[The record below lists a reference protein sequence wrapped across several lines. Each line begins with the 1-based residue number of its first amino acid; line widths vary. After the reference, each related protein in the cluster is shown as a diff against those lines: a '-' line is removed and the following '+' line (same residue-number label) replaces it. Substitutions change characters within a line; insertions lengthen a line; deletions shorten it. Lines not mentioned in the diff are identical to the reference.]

1 MDSNC
6 FVYSGGGRLALLA
19 LVLLTL
25 GLAGCGSDEPAAVT
39 PPAPPPAPPPF
50 QPQPVE
56 VALGELGGTVTL
68 MTTEA
73 GGFTLNGE
81 AFEGGEVT
89 AENGNTYALSLADGK
104 WTAAYQAATATL
116 TLGITGE
123 EVTVMRAEDGT
134 YWIGDA
140 AFEPGGNF
148 AASNGNH
155 YMLALADDGSWTA
168 SYVPATIA
176 VTLGITGEE
185 VSVMRAEDGS
195 YHIGDTAF
203 ASGGSVTAT
212 NGNEYTLTMADGAWT
227 AAYVPLVQQVAAGN
241 SGLSVPFTRHE
252 NGTWTAVHP
261 TLGEQPVTSGVQVPL
276 GIEMYYVELLGDG
289 MWRISYVPKQVP
301 VTLGISGQTV
311 TVVKAENGTWSLNG
325 APFTS
330 GEGVAAGFGSYTL
343 TLGSDD
349 TWTAAFNEVPTV
361 ITLGTSGDMVT
372 VVMVE
377 DGSYTL
383 GGDPFA
389 SGGEVTA
396 GNGNVYS
403 LTLAEGAWSAM
414 FVPMDVEIGGT
425 GLTAMTREDQD
436 GWDVNGA
443 RVPKSGTGDITVH
456 GASFHVWHID
466 GDLFGARFDKAI
478 NSDSAGDSDTEAG
491 FGLAGDLNKDNR
503 MTLTDDNEDTVA
515 NELRTGLT
523 VGGNTFTMADLLGA
537 GSASASGDNFVAS
550 ARGAIEKIRGDVA
563 ALLGLDTA
571 PTGID
576 GILDSRWGA
585 IQTEV
590 NKVFGA
596 GKVNL
601 GANAP
606 DDDDM
611 LGEIDDILAALSSGT
626 QFAAATDGDGSG
638 VFKGAALSESAAL
651 DAFDANQSES
661 RIVFGSTG
669 ETRYGAISQKEREY
683 ATSDLTYKDADD
695 ATAAGLVGAFSYATT
710 NDVVR
715 VWHIQTSG
723 NAYYE
728 GGTTAVSGDGT
739 LYSGDIELEVKF
751 SSKRVSGLVTGLQTA
766 EGDPWQYQFGDVEA
780 IILPTATDLDNNAH
794 WDASEDTARAQV
806 TFERRAGSPSPQTV
820 VSTFAGQLLGT
831 GDASGDWAHGVWTVG
846 SNSASGTS
854 RYLAGSF
861 GASRVADTAPVRPGT
876 DDGSGVEALTTSL
889 GDSSGNFTVADGK
902 LTVTMN
908 LFERVANDAVT
919 ASLALGSTT
928 VTNVLEA
935 DPADPDGRDGAGEVV
950 NAGLGLV
957 VLDTDTGTAGLQ
969 PPTQELSV
977 SLATLIA
984 NAGTE
989 VNTNGPHRQVEI
1001 AVEKIETAR
1010 ADLAVL
1016 QALDTRITG
1025 SEEAAWKKVQTALLG
1040 IFHHVP
1046 TKVAGAYDAD
1056 RALGLID
1063 SVLNAL
1069 SSSAN
1074 LKVAIDPDGTGIFNT
1089 ATDGTS
1095 NGGAVGSP
1103 SSYSVIW
1110 GRQAVQ
1116 MKAIANAT
1124 DYTRFGAWRVQQDAF
1139 ADGEV
1144 WRQPSITSD
1153 EGLAGNRPGLFAY
1166 SPLPTTQWNTSGD
1179 PSYPLGGSATFTGK
1193 TVAMQGTT
1201 FFEGTVEVLAEWTGD
1216 AWEGAT
1222 ANIGEL
1228 TMTIRGL
1235 MNANGDP
1242 LRAHEHVATH
1252 FLGAPNPNVPED
1264 TPLESVT
1271 FRSIPIM
1278 VDAGGNVGFGTSN
1291 AGSDHSYNTTPLLA
1305 FGPLGTETVLT
1316 PRRFQHNWL
1325 TPPPSIWGWFAGQD
1339 VDGPLAVIGRYWLA
1353 DQGENVSLPGSPYY
1367 FKGGPL
1373 SGVFGADRP

>member
-1 MDSNC
+1 
-6 FVYSGGGRLALLA
+6 
-19 LVLLTL
+19 
-25 GLAGCGSDEPAAVT
+25 
-39 PPAPPPAPPPF
+39 
-50 QPQPVE
+50 
-56 VALGELGGTVTL
+56 
-68 MTTEA
+68 
-73 GGFTLNGE
+73 
-81 AFEGGEVT
+81 
-89 AENGNTYALSLADGK
+89 
-104 WTAAYQAATATL
+104 
-116 TLGITGE
+116 
-123 EVTVMRAEDGT
+123 
-134 YWIGDA
+134 
-140 AFEPGGNF
+140 
-148 AASNGNH
+148 
-155 YMLALADDGSWTA
+155 
-168 SYVPATIA
+168 
-176 VTLGITGEE
+176 
-185 VSVMRAEDGS
+185 
-195 YHIGDTAF
+195 
-203 ASGGSVTAT
+203 
-212 NGNEYTLTMADGAWT
+212 
-227 AAYVPLVQQVAAGN
+227 
-241 SGLSVPFTRHE
+241 
-252 NGTWTAVHP
+252 
-261 TLGEQPVTSGVQVPL
+261 
-276 GIEMYYVELLGDG
+276 
-289 MWRISYVPKQVP
+289 
-301 VTLGISGQTV
+301 
-311 TVVKAENGTWSLNG
+311 
-325 APFTS
+325 
-330 GEGVAAGFGSYTL
+330 
-343 TLGSDD
+343 
-349 TWTAAFNEVPTV
+349 
-361 ITLGTSGDMVT
+361 
-372 VVMVE
+372 
-377 DGSYTL
+377 
-383 GGDPFA
+383 
-389 SGGEVTA
+389 
-396 GNGNVYS
+396 
-403 LTLAEGAWSAM
+403 M

-456 GASFHVWHID
+456 GASFHVWQID

-651 DAFDANQSES
+651 EAFEANQSES
-661 RIVFGSTG
+661 GIVFGSTG

-794 WDASEDTARAQV
+794 WGASEDTARAQV

-876 DDGSGVEALTTSL
+876 DDGSGVETLATSNDWL
-889 GDSSGNFTVADGK
+889 AADATRPNSFKVADGK

-908 LFERVANDAVT
+908 LFERVAKDAVT
-919 ASLALGSTT
+919 ASLRLGSAT

-935 DPADPDGRDGAGEVV
+935 DPADPDGSGAGRRVSP
-950 NAGLGLV
+950 GLALV

-969 PPTQELSV
+969 APTQELSV

-989 VNTNGPHRQVEI
+989 VNTNGPKNQVEI

-1040 IFHHVP
+1040 VFHHVP
-1046 TKVAGAYDAD
+1046 TKLAGSYDED

-1063 SVLNAL
+1063 SVLEAF
-1069 SSSAN
+1069 STSAS
-1074 LKVAIDPDGTGIFNT
+1074 LKAAIDPDGSGVFNT
-1089 ATDGTS
+1089 ATDGT
-1095 NGGAVGSP
+1095 GGNAGSP

-1116 MKAIANAT
+1116 MKAMADAT
-1124 DYTRFGAWRVQQDAF
+1124 DYTRVGGWWVQQDAF
-1139 ADGEV
+1139 ADGET
-1144 WRQPSITSD
+1144 WWWPSIGSD
-1153 EGLAGNRPGLFAY
+1153 NGLPGNSPGLFAY
-1166 SPLPTTQWNTSGD
+1166 SPLPATQWSSSGD
-1179 PSYPLGGSATFTGK
+1179 PSFPLGGSATFTGK
-1193 TVAMQGTT
+1193 TVAFQAYSNV
-1201 FFEGTVEVLAEWTGD
+1201 FFEGTVEVLAEWTADVWQGV
-1216 AWEGAT
+1216 T
-1222 ANIGEL
+1222 ADIGEL

-1235 MNANGDP
+1235 MSADGDP
-1242 LRAHEHVATH
+1242 LRAHHHVSRNP
-1252 FLGAPNPNVPED
+1252 APLPNVPAG

-1271 FRSIPIM
+1271 FRNIPIT
-1278 VDAGGNVGFGTSN
+1278 VDASGNVGFGISN
-1291 AGSDHSYNTTPLLA
+1291 AGETSNTAPILA
-1305 FGPLGTETVLT
+1305 FGPLGTQTAPLLRDVRT
-1316 PRRFQHNWL
+1316 WTSRHSGVQGRFV
-1325 TPPPSIWGWFAGQD
+1325 GQD
-1339 VDGPLAVIGRYWLA
+1339 VDGPLAVLGTYWLA
-1353 DQGENVSLPGSPYY
+1353 ARGEYSGSLLFY
-1367 FKGGPL
+1367 FTGGPVE
-1373 SGVFGADRP
+1373 GAFGADRP

>member
-1 MDSNC
+1 MTAIAGNRVSR
-6 FVYSGGGRLALLA
+6 GLGLLA
-19 LVLLTL
+19 LVVLTL

-89 AENGNTYALSLADGK
+89 AENGNTYALSLADGQ

-134 YWIGDA
+134 YWIGDE

-168 SYVPATIA
+168 SYVPATTA

-203 ASGGSVTAT
+203 SSGGSVTAT
-212 NGNEYTLTMADGAWT
+212 NGNEYTLTMADGIWT
-227 AAYVPLVQQVAAGN
+227 AAYVPLVQQVAVGN

-343 TLGSDD
+343 TLGSGD

-361 ITLGTSGDMVT
+361 VTLGTSGDMVT

-396 GNGNVYS
+396 GNGNVYQ

-651 DAFDANQSES
+651 EAFDANESES
-661 RIVFGSTG
+661 RIVFGATG

-794 WDASEDTARAQV
+794 WDASEDAARAQV

-876 DDGSGVEALTTSL
+876 DDGSGVETLATSNDWL
-889 GDSSGNFTVADGK
+889 AADATRPNSYNVADGK

-908 LFERVANDAVT
+908 LFERVAKDAVT
-919 ASLALGSTT
+919 PSLVLGSTT

-935 DPADPDGRDGAGEVV
+935 DPADPDGRGDGAVV
-950 NAGLGLV
+950 SAGLALV
-957 VLDTDTGTAGLQ
+957 VVDTDTGTAGLQ
-969 PPTQELSV
+969 APTQELSV

-989 VNTNGPHRQVEI
+989 VNTNGPNNQVEI

-1069 SSSAN
+1069 SSSTN

-1116 MKAIANAT
+1116 MTAIADAT

-1139 ADGEV
+1139 ADGET
-1144 WRQPSITSD
+1144 WWDAP
-1153 EGLAGNRPGLFAY
+1153 GNSPGLFAY
-1166 SPLPTTQWNTSGD
+1166 SPLPTTQWSSSGD
-1179 PSYPLGGSATFTGK
+1179 PSFPLGGSATFTGK
-1193 TVAMQGTT
+1193 TVAVQGRT
-1201 FFEGTVEVLAEWTGD
+1201 FLEGTVEVLAEWATD

-1222 ANIGEL
+1222 ADIGDL
-1228 TMTIRGL
+1228 TMTISGL
-1235 MNANGDP
+1235 MTADGDP
-1242 LRAHEHVATH
+1242 IRASSAISDEFGGGPVNAR
-1252 FLGAPNPNVPED
+1252 VPEGA
-1264 TPLESVT
+1264 PLESVT
-1271 FRSIPIM
+1271 YRNITIG
-1278 VDAGGNVGFGTSN
+1278 VDADGTVGFATSN
-1291 AGSDHSYNTTPLLA
+1291 TQAILA
-1305 FGPLGTETVLT
+1305 FGPLGTETVVNRGGDAE
-1316 PRRFQHNWL
+1316 PRR
-1325 TPPPSIWGWFAGQD
+1325 PSIRGQFAGQD
-1339 VDGPLAVIGRYWLA
+1339 VDGPLAVLGTYYITAW
-1353 DQGENVSLPGSPYY
+1353 GEHPTAGYTVELLDGASIEGA
-1367 FKGGPL
+1367 
-1373 SGVFGADRP
+1373 FGADKP

>member
-1 MDSNC
+1 MTAIAGNRVSR
-6 FVYSGGGRLALLA
+6 GLGLLA
-19 LVLLTL
+19 LVVLTL

-89 AENGNTYALSLADGK
+89 AENGNTYALSLADGQ

-134 YWIGDA
+134 YWIGDE

-168 SYVPATIA
+168 SYVPATTA

-227 AAYVPLVQQVAAGN
+227 AAYVPLVQQVAVGN

-289 MWRISYVPKQVP
+289 IWRISYVPKQVP

-343 TLGSDD
+343 TLGSGD

-361 ITLGTSGDMVT
+361 VTLGTSGDMVT

-377 DGSYTL
+377 DGTYTL

-396 GNGNVYS
+396 DNGNVYS

-414 FVPMDVEIGGT
+414 FVPMGVEIGGT

-503 MTLTDDNEDTVA
+503 MTLTDDSEDTVA

-550 ARGAIEKIRGDVA
+550 ARSAIEKIRGDVA

-651 DAFDANQSES
+651 EAFDANVSES

-739 LYSGDIELEVKF
+739 LYSGEIELEVKF

-794 WDASEDTARAQV
+794 WDASEDAARAQV

-820 VSTFAGQLLGT
+820 ASTFAGQLLGT

-846 SNSASGTS
+846 ANSASGTS

-876 DDGSGVEALTTSL
+876 DDGSGVETLATSNDWL
-889 GDSSGNFTVADGK
+889 ASDATRPNSFKVADGK

-908 LFERVANDAVT
+908 LFERVAKDAAT
-919 ASLALGSTT
+919 NSLALGSTT

-935 DPADPDGRDGAGEVV
+935 DPADPDGRDGAGGVV

-957 VLDTDTGTAGLQ
+957 VLDTDTGTTGLQ

-989 VNTNGPHRQVEI
+989 VNTNGPHKQVEI

-1069 SSSAN
+1069 SSSTN

-1089 ATDGTS
+1089 ATDGT
-1095 NGGAVGSP
+1095 GGDSAGGP

-1116 MKAIANAT
+1116 MKAIADAT

-1139 ADGEV
+1139 ADGEI
-1144 WRQPSITSD
+1144 WRQSSITGD
-1153 EGLAGNRPGLFAY
+1153 AGLAGNRPGLFAY
-1166 SPLPTTQWNTSGD
+1166 SPLPTTQWSSSGD
-1179 PSYPLGGSATFTGK
+1179 PSFPLGGSATFTGK
-1193 TVAMQGTT
+1193 TVAMRGTT
-1201 FFEGTVEVLAEWTGD
+1201 FLEGTVEVLAEWATG

-1222 ANIGEL
+1222 ADIGDL
-1228 TMTIRGL
+1228 TMTISGL

-1242 LRAHEHVATH
+1242 LRASSGISDD
-1252 FLGAPNPNVPED
+1252 FGAGPINASVPEGA
-1264 TPLESVT
+1264 PLESVT
-1271 FRSIPIM
+1271 FRNITIS
-1278 VDAGGNVGFGTSN
+1278 VDADGNVGFEGISP
-1291 AGSDHSYNTTPLLA
+1291 GPILA
-1305 FGPLGTETVLT
+1305 FGPLGTETVVVNWT
-1316 PRRFQHNWL
+1316 RSTSTAPRA
-1325 TPPPSIWGWFAGQD
+1325 PSVRGQFVGQD
-1339 VDGPLAVIGRYWLA
+1339 VDGPLAVLGTYWIPNWGQHPNASYIVELI
-1353 DQGENVSLPGSPYY
+1353 EE
-1367 FKGGPL
+1367 
-1373 SGVFGADRP
+1373 GVDPIEGAFGADKP

>member
-1 MDSNC
+1 M
-6 FVYSGGGRLALLA
+6 GGGRLSLLA
-19 LVLLTL
+19 VVVLTL
-25 GLAGCGSDEPAAVT
+25 GLTGCGSDEPAAVT

-50 QPQPVE
+50 QPVAVE
-56 VALGELGGTVTL
+56 VALGEHGGMVTL

-89 AENGNTYALSLADGK
+89 AENGNTYALSLADGQ
-104 WTAAYQAATATL
+104 WTAAYQAATVTL

-123 EVTVMRAEDGT
+123 DVTVMRAEDGS
-134 YWIGDA
+134 YWIGDE

-148 AASNGNH
+148 AASNGNQ

-168 SYVPATIA
+168 SYVPATAA

-185 VSVMRAEDGS
+185 VTVMRAEDGS
-195 YHIGDTAF
+195 YWIGDAAF
-203 ASGGSVTAT
+203 SSGGGVTAT

-227 AAYVPLVQQVAAGN
+227 AAYVPLVQQVAVGN

-289 MWRISYVPKQVP
+289 MWRITYVPKMVP

-325 APFTS
+325 AEFAS
-330 GEGVAAGFGSYTL
+330 GEGVAAGFGTYTL
-343 TLGSDD
+343 TLGAGD
-349 TWTAAFNEVPTV
+349 TWTATFQEVPTTV
-361 ITLGTSGDMVT
+361 TLGTSGDMVT

-550 ARGAIEKIRGDVA
+550 ARAAIEKIRADVA

-571 PTGID
+571 PTGIG

-590 NKVFGA
+590 NKLFGA

-606 DDDDM
+606 GGDDI
-611 LGEIDDILAALSSGT
+611 LGEIDDMLAALSSGT

-651 DAFDANQSES
+651 DAFDANESES

-683 ATSDLTYKDADD
+683 ATSDLTYKDAED

-723 NAYYE
+723 NAYFE

-739 LYSGDIELEVKF
+739 LYSGDIELEVRF
-751 SSKRVSGLVTGLQTA
+751 SSKRVSGLVTGLQSA

-780 IILPTATDLDNNAH
+780 IILPTATGLDNSAH
-794 WDASEDTARAQV
+794 WNQSGNAEV
-806 TFERRAGSPSPQTV
+806 TFALRAGSPSPQTV
-820 VSTFAGQLLGT
+820 TSTFAGQLLGT
-831 GDASGDWAHGVWTVG
+831 GDASGDWAHGIWTLG
-846 SNSASGTS
+846 TQTESGAA
-854 RYLAGSF
+854 RYLAGGF
-861 GASRVADTAPVRPGT
+861 GATRVADQAPPRPGT
-876 DDGSGVEALTTSL
+876 DDVSVVE
-889 GDSSGNFTVADGK
+889 TVAWGTEGGNTRELSDGK
-902 LTVTMN
+902 LRVTMN
-908 LFERVANDAVT
+908 LFDRVPEGSLT
-919 ASLALGSTT
+919 ATLTLGDTT
-928 VTNVLEA
+928 VTNVLQAERA
-935 DPADPDGRDGAGEVV
+935 PPGARPVDTIVDRTAYLDADPDAG
-950 NAGLGLV
+950 
-957 VLDTDTGTAGLQ
+957 GLQ
-969 PPTQELSV
+969 ISRSELSV
-977 SLATLIA
+977 DLSTLLE

-989 VNTNGPHRQVEI
+989 VATNGPHKQVEI
-1001 AVEKIETAR
+1001 VAGEIEKAR
-1010 ADLAVL
+1010 SDLAVL
-1016 QALDTRITG
+1016 LDLDTRIPA
-1025 SEEAAWKKVQTALLG
+1025 SEAAAWKKVQSALLG
-1040 IFHHVP
+1040 LFHHVP
-1046 TKVAGAYDAD
+1046 EKLAGNYEEDD
-1056 RALGLID
+1056 ALGLID

-1069 SSSAN
+1069 ATSAN
-1074 LKVAIDPDGTGIFNT
+1074 LKAALDPDGTGVFNGVVNS
-1089 ATDGTS
+1089 DG
-1095 NGGAVGSP
+1095 GPV
-1103 SSYSVIW
+1103 SYIQVW
-1110 GRQAVQ
+1110 EQQALQ
-1116 MKAIANAT
+1116 MRAWANAT
-1124 DYTRFGAWRVQQDAF
+1124 DYTRFGAWSVSQNPYAAKDAWSTQRLLQ
-1139 ADGEV
+1139 G
-1144 WRQPSITSD
+1144 RTSPI
-1153 EGLAGNRPGLFAY
+1153 GPRGNEPGVFAY
-1166 SPLPTTQWNTSGD
+1166 SPMGSTQWASDLD
-1179 PSYPLGGSATFTGK
+1179 PSFPGGAEATFTGR
-1193 TVAMQGTT
+1193 TVAINYRGTT
-1201 FFEGTVEVLAEWTGD
+1201 FFEGSVEVLAQWDATWGGRVGD
-1216 AWEGAT
+1216 ASRRVGR
-1222 ANIGEL
+1222 L
-1228 TMTIRGL
+1228 TMTISGLASSDGDTPLARGPS
-1235 MNANGDP
+1235 NPFG
-1242 LRAHEHVATH
+1242 
-1252 FLGAPNPNVPED
+1252 GPNPPED
-1264 TPLESVT
+1264 TPLEAII
-1271 FRSIPIM
+1271 FKG
-1278 VDAGGNVGFGTSN
+1278 VDIRVNTSTNEVGFNG
-1291 AGSDHSYNTTPLLA
+1291 GDYEFR
-1305 FGPLGTETVLT
+1305 FGPLGTRSYPSGT
-1316 PRRFQHNWL
+1316 PNVIDGKFV
-1325 TPPPSIWGWFAGQD
+1325 GQD
-1339 VDGPLAVIGRYWLA
+1339 ADGPLAVIGTWTVTNLA
-1353 DQGENVSLPGSPYY
+1353 LKWPNDELYGS
-1367 FKGGPL
+1367 
-1373 SGVFGADRP
+1373 FGAERP

>member
-1 MDSNC
+1 MASNR
-6 FVYSGGGRLALLA
+6 FARGLGLLA
-19 LVLLTL
+19 LVVLTL

-89 AENGNTYALSLADGK
+89 AENGNTYALSLADGQ

-134 YWIGDA
+134 YWIGDE

-168 SYVPATIA
+168 SYVPATTA

-203 ASGGSVTAT
+203 SSGGSVTAT
-212 NGNEYTLTMADGAWT
+212 NGNEYTLTMADGTWT
-227 AAYVPLVQQVAAGN
+227 AAYVPLVQQVAVGN

-343 TLGSDD
+343 TLGSGD

-361 ITLGTSGDMVT
+361 VTLGTSGDMVT

-377 DGSYTL
+377 DGTYTL

-456 GASFHVWHID
+456 GASYHVWHID
-466 GDLFGARFDKAI
+466 GDLMGARFDKAI
-478 NSDSAGDSDTEAG
+478 NGDTDDIANISYK
-491 FGLAGDLNKDNR
+491 GDLTTANTP
-503 MTLTDDNEDTVA
+503 TLIEDDEGTVA
-515 NELRTGLT
+515 NELRTVLE
-523 VGGNTFTMADLLGA
+523 VGGSSFTIADLLGS
-537 GSASASGDNFVAS
+537 GSASASGSNFVS
-550 ARGAIEKIRGDVA
+550 AARDAVEKIRGDVA

-571 PTGID
+571 PDQIGT
-576 GILDSRWGA
+576 ILGARWGA
-585 IQTEV
+585 VQTEID
-590 NKVFGA
+590 KVFGA
-596 GKVNL
+596 GEVNL
-601 GANAP
+601 GTAP
-606 DDDDM
+606 NEDDM
-611 LGEIDDILAALSSGT
+611 LGEIDDIIAALSSGE
-626 QFAAATDGDGSG
+626 QFASATADDGGG
-638 VFKGAALSESAAL
+638 VFEAAGLSESDAL
-651 DAFDANQSES
+651 DAFEANQSEANV
-661 RIVFGSTG
+661 IFGHTG
-669 ETRYGAISQKEREY
+669 ETRYGAMSLKGR
-683 ATSDLTYKDADD
+683 DD
-695 ATAAGLVGAFSYATT
+695 ATDGLSYSQTDDGNDGNDFGLVGAFSYATT

-728 GGTTAVSGDGT
+728 GGTTAVSGNGN
-739 LYSGDIELEVKF
+739 LYSGDIEIEVRF
-751 SSKRVSGLVTGLQTA
+751 ATNRVSGLVTNLQTA
-766 EGDPWQYQFGDVEA
+766 EGNPWQYQFGDVEA
-780 IILPTATDLDNNAH
+780 VILPTATDLNTQAH
-794 WDASEDTARAQV
+794 WTGSGNAQV
-806 TFERRAGSPSPQTV
+806 TFERRAGSPSPATV
-820 VSTFAGQLLGT
+820 AGTFGGQLLGT
-831 GDASGDWAHGVWTVG
+831 GDASGDWAHGVWSVG
-846 SNSASGTS
+846 SNSSSGSAT
-854 RYLAGSF
+854 YLAGSF

-876 DDGSGVEALTTSL
+876 DDGSNVETLVTSNTGV
-889 GDSSGNFTVADGK
+889 SGTAPNSFTVADGK

-908 LFERVANDAVT
+908 LFDRVA
-919 ASLALGSTT
+919 ASATSDITFGSTT
-928 VTNVLEA
+928 IEDVLEA
-935 DPADPDGRDGAGEVV
+935 DATDPDAGGDGIVV
-950 NAGLGLV
+950 DGGASKKTV
-957 VLDTDTGTAGLQ
+957 ALDTDTAATGLQ
-969 PPTQELSV
+969 TRTQDLSIN
-977 SLATLIA
+977 LATLIA
-984 NAGTE
+984 NSGLE
-989 VNTNGPHRQVEI
+989 RNTNGPQKQVAI
-1001 AVEKIETAR
+1001 AVGKIETAR

-1016 QALDTRITG
+1016 QALDTRIET
-1025 SEEAAWKKVQTALLG
+1025 SEEAAWKKVQAALLG

-1046 TKVAGAYDAD
+1046 AKLAGDYDED
-1056 RALGLID
+1056 DALGLID
-1063 SVLNAL
+1063 SVLNAFA
-1069 SSSAN
+1069 SSAN
-1074 LKVAIDPDGTGIFNT
+1074 LKVAMDTDGTGIFN
-1089 ATDGTS
+1089 
-1095 NGGAVGSP
+1095 GAVTHEGNP
-1103 SSYSVIW
+1103 SSYSLIW

-1116 MKAIANAT
+1116 MKAMADAT
-1124 DYTRFGAWRVQQDAF
+1124 DYTRFGAWRVRQDYF
-1139 ADGEV
+1139 ADRNA
-1144 WRQPSITSD
+1144 WSQPTAD
-1153 EGLAGNRPGLFAY
+1153 LDRGLPGNEPGSFAY
-1166 SPLPTTQWNTSGD
+1166 SPLGSTVWSSGAD
-1179 PSYPLGGSATFTGK
+1179 PSFPGGGKATFVGK
-1193 TVAMQGTT
+1193 TVAIQGT
-1201 FFEGTVEVLAEWTGD
+1201 AMHTGD
-1216 AWEGAT
+1216 VELLADWSDTWGSAVNGLRSVGT
-1222 ANIGEL
+1222 LTMNIGQLVDSNGEPIISGN
-1228 TMTIRGL
+1228 TDSGAVPADAWVEGFRFGSITI
-1235 MNANGDP
+1235 NADADGNIVFDQ
-1242 LRAHEHVATH
+1242 T
-1252 FLGAPNPNVPED
+1252 
-1264 TPLESVT
+1264 
-1271 FRSIPIM
+1271 
-1278 VDAGGNVGFGTSN
+1278 VDVN
-1291 AGSDHSYNTTPLLA
+1291 ALY
-1305 FGPLGTETVLT
+1305 GPLGTTVT
-1316 PRRFQHNWL
+1316 PVGRSGGGAVRGRFV
-1325 TPPPSIWGWFAGQD
+1325 GQD
-1339 VDGPLAVIGRYWLA
+1339 ADGPLAVLGTYSIESHVQIGHA
-1353 DQGENVSLPGSPYY
+1353 SNNTIVGA
-1367 FKGGPL
+1367 
-1373 SGVFGADRP
+1373 FGADRP

>member
-1 MDSNC
+1 MASNR
-6 FVYSGGGRLALLA
+6 FARGLGLLA
-19 LVLLTL
+19 LVVLTL

-89 AENGNTYALSLADGK
+89 AENGNTYALSLADGQ

-134 YWIGDA
+134 YWIGDE

-168 SYVPATIA
+168 SYVPATTA

-203 ASGGSVTAT
+203 SSGGSVTAT
-212 NGNEYTLTMADGAWT
+212 NGNEYTLTMADGTWT
-227 AAYVPLVQQVAAGN
+227 AAYVPLVQQVAVGN

-343 TLGSDD
+343 TLGSGD

-361 ITLGTSGDMVT
+361 VTLGTSGDMVT

-456 GASFHVWHID
+456 GASYHVWHID
-466 GDLFGARFDKAI
+466 GDLMGARFDKAI
-478 NSDSAGDSDTEAG
+478 NGD
-491 FGLAGDLNKDNR
+491 
-503 MTLTDDNEDTVA
+503 TDDVANISFKGDITTANTPVLSDNNEDTVA
-515 NELRTGLT
+515 NELRTVLE
-523 VGGNTFTMADLLGA
+523 VGGSEFTIADLLGS
-537 GSASASGDNFVAS
+537 GSATASGDNFVAT
-550 ARGAIEKIRGDVA
+550 ARSAIEKIRGDVA

-571 PTGID
+571 PQGITT
-576 GILDSRWGA
+576 ILNQRWEAVQG
-585 IQTEV
+585 EV
-590 NKVFGA
+590 TKVFGTSS
-596 GKVNL
+596 GGGDNVDL
-601 GANAP
+601 GNP
-606 DDDDM
+606 PNQDDL
-611 LGEIDDILAALSSGT
+611 LGDIDDIIAALSSGT
-626 QFAAATDGDGSG
+626 QFAVATASDGGG
-638 VFKGAALSESAAL
+638 VFEDAGLSESDAL
-651 DAFDANQSES
+651 DAFEANQTEATV
-661 RIVFGSTG
+661 VFGHTG
-669 ETRYGAISQKEREY
+669 ETRYGAMSLKGRDVATDGLSYSQ
-683 ATSDLTYKDADD
+683 ANDV
-695 ATAAGLVGAFSYATT
+695 GLVGAFSYGTT

-715 VWHIQTSG
+715 IWHIQTSG
-723 NAYYE
+723 NAYYQ
-728 GGTTAVSGDGT
+728 GGTTAVSGDGN
-739 LYSGDIELEVKF
+739 LYTGDIEIEVRF
-751 SSKRVSGLVTGLQTA
+751 ATERVSGLVTGLQTA

-780 IILPTATDLDNNAH
+780 IILPTATDMTNAAH
-794 WDASEDTARAQV
+794 WTATGTAEV
-806 TFERRAGSPSPQTV
+806 TFERRAGSPAPQTV
-820 VSTFAGQLLGT
+820 TGSTFGGQLLGT
-831 GDASGDWAHGVWTVG
+831 GDASGDWAHGVWSVG
-846 SNSASGTS
+846 ANSDTGSA

-861 GASRVADTAPVRPGT
+861 GANRVSDTAPVRPGT
-876 DDGSGVEALTTSL
+876 DDGSNVETLITSNTGVSGTAPNTFSV
-889 GDSSGNFTVADGK
+889 GDGELS
-902 LTVTMN
+902 VTMN
-908 LFERVANDAVT
+908 LFERVAEAAIT
-919 ASLALGSTT
+919 SELTLGTTT
-928 VTNVLEA
+928 VKNVLQA
-935 DPADPDGRDGAGEVV
+935 SKIDPDDRGDGILLDAAD
-950 NAGLGLV
+950 NRRLV
-957 VLDTDTGTAGLQ
+957 ILDTDPGDENSVPPGTPGLQ
-969 PPTQELSV
+969 PATQEISV
-977 SLATLIA
+977 DLAKLIA

-989 VNTNGPHRQVEI
+989 VNTNGPHKQVAI
-1001 AVEKIETAR
+1001 AVAKIETAR

-1016 QALDTRITG
+1016 QALDTRIPS
-1025 SEEAAWKKVQTALLG
+1025 SEVTAWKKVQTALLG

-1046 TKVAGAYDAD
+1046 EKLAGDYNDD
-1056 RALGLID
+1056 NALGLID

-1074 LKVAIDPDGTGIFNT
+1074 LKVAIDPDGSGIFNT
-1089 ATDGTS
+1089 AVTTDPGNEGTT
-1095 NGGAVGSP
+1095 
-1103 SSYSVIW
+1103 SSYSRIW

-1116 MKAIANAT
+1116 MKAMAEAT
-1124 DYTRFGAWRVQQDAF
+1124 DYTRMGAWRVRQDDF
-1139 ADGEV
+1139 ADSDV
-1144 WRQPSITSD
+1144 WRQPRVDTNANND
-1153 EGLAGNRPGLFAY
+1153 VDGNVPGAFAY
-1166 SPLPTTQWNTSGD
+1166 SPLGPTTWLNTSD
-1179 PSYPLGGSATFTGK
+1179 PSFPSGGSATYVGK
-1193 TVAMQGTT
+1193 TVAIQATAFHT
-1201 FFEGTVEVLAEWTGD
+1201 GTVEALAQWDDTWGTPVS
-1216 AWEGAT
+1216 GMT
-1222 ANIGEL
+1222 PVGTL
-1228 TMTIRGL
+1228 TMTISDLVDANGEPIQASAATG
-1235 MNANGDP
+1235 NANVAENDWLEGITFAGATINVDSDNNVVFDTSLTAS
-1242 LRAHEHVATH
+1242 LR
-1252 FLGAPNPNVPED
+1252 
-1264 TPLESVT
+1264 
-1271 FRSIPIM
+1271 
-1278 VDAGGNVGFGTSN
+1278 
-1291 AGSDHSYNTTPLLA
+1291 
-1305 FGPLGTETVLT
+1305 FGPLATESVDVTGQPIRGQFV
-1316 PRRFQHNWL
+1316 
-1325 TPPPSIWGWFAGQD
+1325 GQD
-1339 VDGPLAVIGRYWLA
+1339 VDGPLAVLGTYRVTTGAL
-1353 DQGENVSLPGSPYY
+1353 
-1367 FKGGPL
+1367 KGGIIE
-1373 SGVFGADRP
+1373 GAFGADKP

>member
-1 MDSNC
+1 MKSNRI
-6 FVYSGGGRLALLA
+6 VYPGGLGLLA
-19 LVLLTL
+19 LVVLTL
-25 GLAGCGSDEPAAVT
+25 GLAGCGADEPAAVT

-89 AENGNTYALSLADGK
+89 AENGNTYALSLADGQ
-104 WTAAYQAATATL
+104 WTAAYQAAMATL

-123 EVTVMRAEDGT
+123 EVTVMRAEDGS
-134 YWIGDA
+134 YWIGDQ

-155 YMLALADDGSWTA
+155 YMLDLADDGSWTA
-168 SYVPATIA
+168 SYVPATTA
-176 VTLGITGEE
+176 VALGITGEE
-185 VSVMRAEDGS
+185 VTVMRAEDGS

-203 ASGGSVTAT
+203 SSGGSVMAA
-212 NGNEYTLTMADGAWT
+212 NGNEYTLTMAGGAWT
-227 AAYVPLVQQVAAGN
+227 AAYVPLVQEVAVGN

-252 NGTWTAVHP
+252 NGTWTAMHP
-261 TLGEQPVTSGVQVPL
+261 TLGEQPMTSGVQVPL

-289 MWRISYVPKQVP
+289 MWRISYVPKRVP

-330 GEGVAAGFGSYTL
+330 GEGVAAGFGTYTL
-343 TLGSDD
+343 TLGSGD
-349 TWTAAFNEVPTV
+349 TWTAAFNEVPTTV
-361 ITLGTSGDMVT
+361 TLGTSGDLVT

-389 SGGEVTA
+389 SGGQVTA
-396 GNGNVYS
+396 GNGNVYQ

-478 NSDSAGDSDTEAG
+478 NGDSDASDDTEAG
-491 FGLAGDLNKDNR
+491 FGLAGDLTKDNR
-503 MTLTDDNEDTVA
+503 MTLSDDDEATVA
-515 NELRTGLT
+515 NELRTALT

-550 ARGAIEKIRGDVA
+550 ARSAIEKIRGDVA

-571 PTGID
+571 PTGLS
-576 GILDSRWGA
+576 GILTSRWGA
-585 IQTEV
+585 VQTEV
-590 NKVFGA
+590 NKLFGA

-601 GANAP
+601 GTTAP
-606 DDDDM
+606 GNDDI

-651 DAFDANQSES
+651 EAFDANESES
-661 RIVFGSTG
+661 RIVFGATG

-715 VWHIQTSG
+715 VWHIQTAG

-751 SSKRVSGLVTGLQTA
+751 SSKRVSGLVTGLRTA

-780 IILPTATDLDNNAH
+780 IILPTATDLDNSAH
-794 WDASEDTARAQV
+794 WDASGDAARAQV

-820 VSTFAGQLLGT
+820 ASTFAGQLLGT

-846 SNSASGTS
+846 ANTASGTS
-854 RYLAGSF
+854 RHLAGSF
-861 GASRVADTAPVRPGT
+861 GASRVTDTAPVRPGT
-876 DDGSGVEALTTSL
+876 DDGSGVETLITSNDLAL
-889 GDSSGNFTVADGK
+889 NFNDPNTFKVADGK

-908 LFERVANDAVT
+908 LVERVARDTVT
-919 ASLALGSTT
+919 RSLSLGSNT
-928 VTNVLEA
+928 VTDVLEA
-935 DPADPDGRDGAGEVV
+935 DPADPDGSGAGVSVDAEY
-950 NAGLGLV
+950 ALV
-957 VLDTDTGTAGLQ
+957 IRDTDTGTVGLQ
-969 PPTQELSV
+969 APTQELSV

-989 VNTNGPHRQVEI
+989 VNTNGPRSQVEI

-1016 QALDTRITG
+1016 QALDTRVAG

-1046 TKVAGAYDAD
+1046 TKLAGSYEEDQ
-1056 RALGLID
+1056 ALDLID
-1063 SVLNAL
+1063 SVLQAFSTT
-1069 SSSAN
+1069 SS
-1074 LKVAIDPDGTGIFNT
+1074 LKAAIDPDGSGIFNT
-1089 ATDGTS
+1089 ATDGT
-1095 NGGAVGSP
+1095 GGDSAGGP

-1116 MKAIANAT
+1116 MKAIADST
-1124 DYTRFGAWRVQQDAF
+1124 DYTRFGAWRVRQDAF

-1144 WRQPSITSD
+1144 WQEWEFLEYRRVT
-1153 EGLAGNRPGLFAY
+1153 GRGNSPATFAY
-1166 SPLPTTQWNTSGD
+1166 SPLPTTQWSSSGD
-1179 PSYPLGGSATFTGK
+1179 PSFPSGGSATFIGK
-1193 TVAMQGTT
+1193 TVALQGTT
-1201 FFEGTVEVLAEWTGD
+1201 FFEGTVEALAEWTGD

-1222 ANIGEL
+1222 GDIGNL
-1228 TMTIRGL
+1228 TMTISGL

-1242 LRAHEHVATH
+1242 LRAHGQVA
-1252 FLGAPNPNVPED
+1252 GGPGIGDPVNPNVPEG

-1271 FRSIPIM
+1271 YRNITIS
-1278 VDAGGNVGFGTSN
+1278 VDAGGNVGFENNS
-1291 AGSDHSYNTTPLLA
+1291 AATTLA
-1305 FGPLGTETVLT
+1305 FGPLGTETVPIL
-1316 PRRFQHNWL
+1316 RRTNQWL
-1325 TPPPSIWGWFAGQD
+1325 FEPHSSIRGRFAGQD
-1339 VDGPLAVIGRYWLA
+1339 ADGPLAVLGTYWLPSR
-1353 DQGENVSLPGSPYY
+1353 GERGEFDTFARTLLQ
-1367 FKGGPL
+1367 GGPVK
-1373 SGVFGADRP
+1373 GAFGADKP

>member
-1 MDSNC
+1 M
-6 FVYSGGGRLALLA
+6 
-19 LVLLTL
+19 LVVLTL

-89 AENGNTYALSLADGK
+89 AENGNRYALSLADGQ

-134 YWIGDA
+134 YWIGDE

-168 SYVPATIA
+168 SYVPATAA
-176 VTLGITGEE
+176 VALGITGEE
-185 VSVMRAEDGS
+185 VTVMRAEDGS
-195 YHIGDTAF
+195 YWIGDA
-203 ASGGSVTAT
+203 ALSSGGSVTAT
-212 NGNEYTLTMADGAWT
+212 NGNEYTLTMADGTWT
-227 AAYVPLVQQVAAGN
+227 AAYVPLVQQVAVGN

-289 MWRISYVPKQVP
+289 TWRITYVPKMVP
-301 VTLGISGQTV
+301 VALGISGQSV

-325 APFTS
+325 AEFAS
-330 GEGVAAGFGSYTL
+330 GEGVAAGFGTYTL
-343 TLGSDD
+343 TLGSGD
-349 TWTAAFNEVPTV
+349 TWTAAFNEVPTTV
-361 ITLGTSGDMVT
+361 TLGTSGDMVT

-396 GNGNVYS
+396 GNGNVYQ

-456 GASFHVWHID
+456 GASFHVWQID

-478 NSDSAGDSDTEAG
+478 NSDSAGDSDPEADI
-491 FGLAGDLNKDNR
+491 GLAGDLTQDNR
-503 MTLTDDNEDTVA
+503 MMLSDDNEDTVA
-515 NELRTGLT
+515 NELRTSLT

-537 GSASASGDNFVAS
+537 GSASASGDNFVVS
-550 ARGAIEKIRGDVA
+550 ARAEIEKIRGDVA

-571 PTGID
+571 PPGLTGI
-576 GILDSRWGA
+576 LTSRWGA
-585 IQTEV
+585 VQTEV
-590 NKVFGA
+590 NKLFGA

-601 GANAP
+601 GTTAP
-606 DDDDM
+606 GNDDI

-651 DAFDANQSES
+651 EAFDANESES

-780 IILPTATDLDNNAH
+780 IILPTATDLDNSAH
-794 WDASEDTARAQV
+794 WDASGDAARAQV
-806 TFERRAGSPSPQTV
+806 TFERRAGSPGPQTAAG
-820 VSTFAGQLLGT
+820 TFAGQLLGT

-846 SNSASGTS
+846 SNTASGS
-854 RYLAGSF
+854 NRYLAGSF
-861 GASRVADTAPVRPGT
+861 GANRVADTAPVRPGT
-876 DDGSGVEALTTSL
+876 DDGSGHETIVMSGTNFKLEGGNLVVTVSMGERILPPFRTRSVGDPSRRVLGSGTISGIASRTLDRDADFYRLTPQL
-889 GDSSGNFTVADGK
+889 GRPEPLLRELKVG
-902 LTVTMN
+902 L
-908 LFERVANDAVT
+908 
-919 ASLALGSTT
+919 ASLVSDSGSE
-928 VTNVLEA
+928 VT
-935 DPADPDGRDGAGEVV
+935 
-950 NAGLGLV
+950 
-957 VLDTDTGTAGLQ
+957 
-969 PPTQELSV
+969 
-977 SLATLIA
+977 I
-984 NAGTE
+984 
-989 VNTNGPHRQVEI
+989 NGPGTQVEL
-1001 AVEKIETAR
+1001 AVEEIEKAR

-1016 QALDTRITG
+1016 LALETRVNPVA
-1025 SEEAAWKKVQTALLG
+1025 ERDAWRRMQLALLRV
-1040 IFHHVP
+1040 FHHVP
-1046 TKVAGAYDAD
+1046 PKLTAIATYSNQSDYNNPTSIDDKEE
-1056 RALGLID
+1056 ALRLID
-1063 SVLNAL
+1063 AVLDAFA
-1069 SSSAN
+1069 SSAN
-1074 LKVAIDPDGTGIFNT
+1074 LKAALDPDGSGIFNGVT
-1089 ATDGTS
+1089 QGDSADT
-1095 NGGAVGSP
+1095 SP
-1103 SSYSVIW
+1103 SYSHIW
-1110 GRQAVQ
+1110 SQQEVELKTWVD
-1116 MKAIANAT
+1116 MT
-1124 DYTRFGAWRVQQDAF
+1124 EYTRFG
-1139 ADGEV
+1139 V
-1144 WRQPSITSD
+1144 WRTRQKPYAAIDRWYEPRHNDGNLNQP
-1153 EGLAGNRPGLFAY
+1153 GQFAY
-1166 SPLPTTQWNTSGD
+1166 SPLPATQWSGSTD
-1179 PSYPLGGSATFTGK
+1179 PSFPSGGSASFTGK
-1193 TVAMQGTT
+1193 TVLFRGLE
-1201 FFEGTVEVLAEWTGD
+1201 FFEGWVEVLAEWTESTWTAGANQDIGD
-1216 AWEGAT
+1216 
-1222 ANIGEL
+1222 L
-1228 TMTIRGL
+1228 TVAMGGF
-1235 MNANGDP
+1235 MNAEGDP
-1242 LRAHEHVATH
+1242 MRLVVSDTGGVTRI
-1252 FLGAPNPNVPED
+1252 ED
-1264 TPLESVT
+1264 IHKVT
-1271 FRSIPIM
+1271 FSG
-1278 VDAGGNVGFGTSN
+1278 VDIVTDADRQVGFSN
-1291 AGSDHSYNTTPLLA
+1291 DRSSTQPAVVAAYW
-1305 FGPLGTETVLT
+1305 GPLGTRSHQFGNTNRISGEFV
-1316 PRRFQHNWL
+1316 
-1325 TPPPSIWGWFAGQD
+1325 GQD
-1339 VDGPLAVIGRYWLA
+1339 ADGPLGVIGTYEV
-1353 DQGENVSLPGSPYY
+1353 GERNWASYLTGS
-1367 FKGGPL
+1367 
-1373 SGVFGADRP
+1373 FGADRP